1 MKNFSKG
8 QVDAVQGDAEPPTS
22 PKQLVQAPER
32 ARTSWCGCDENRCQH
47 QNITWLSF
55 WRYEEPSDCQ
65 KDNTRNP
72 FLSCP
77 RPVRIHWPTDVSP
90 LPTPSFHCLFT
101 LASLPCSS
109 FPKNVCSDFLP
120 AREAGEGFY
129 SHRAA
134 AVHLNHAGV
143 ASVRARPSPPASC
156 RGGGAR
162 PGGAAGGLG
171 LAPSTRR
178 RQQPKAQVCSC
189 ISLSLLLSLAASDE
203 QLSVGASARPSPL
216 LSERC
221 ACCQEPNLLWGCG
234 AWKL

>member
-134 AVHLNHAGV
+134 AVHLNHARRL
-143 ASVRARPSPPASC
+143 RAHAAVSSC
-156 RGGGAR
+156 KLQRRRSQARRSSRGAR
-162 PGGAAGGLG
+162 AGSEHPEEAA
-171 LAPSTRR
+171 
-178 RQQPKAQVCSC
+178 AQGTG
-189 ISLSLLLSLAASDE
+189 LLLHFSLVITE
-203 QLSVGASARPSPL
+203 P
-216 LSERC
+216 RC
-221 ACCQEPNLLWGCG
+221 LG
-234 AWKL
+234 